1 MQGPG
6 LKVLTAA
13 AVLGLSPLL
22 LSAQSQSG
30 EARVQPEGG
39 AVAADKPATGAGQPA
54 KAEADTNADG
64 SVAARKPAQET
75 TATPPGGNRKTDSRQ
90 DASGKMQVPPKIK
103 IDPIVRE
110 GTAHL
115 DIDETTRS
123 RYTYFHGH
131 WWFYMGNGE
140 WMISKNGKWEPV
152 DTSKYHKSR
161 QRMTQPRGSQ
171 AGGNAYGNG
180 RPNAGSGRYYDNS
193 PAYGNYYG
201 NGTYYDGSYT
211 RPFYNNYGRGDY
223 GRGYYGNGFYGRGYY
238 GRGYYG
244 NGYYG
249 RGLNNG
255 SSNGRFGTGGYGGY
269 SGGLGGGSSGGAA
282 IGLGP

>member
-1 MQGPG
+1 MEGIPMQGLRFQVAIVVMLWG
-6 LKVLTAA
+6 I
-13 AVLGLSPLL
+13 SPLL
-22 LSAQSQSG
+22 LSAQSVNQTPAAENTVG
-30 EARVQPEGG
+30 PIAAEKPVTEAMNPPDTKTTPATPEQPQPGSEKQPDAGGKIQGQPE
-39 AVAADKPATGAGQPA
+39 
-54 KAEADTNADG
+54 
-64 SVAARKPAQET
+64 
-75 TATPPGGNRKTDSRQ
+75 
-90 DASGKMQVPPKIK
+90 IK
-103 IDPIVRE
+103 IDPVVRE

-123 RYTYFHGH
+123 RYVYHHGH

-140 WMISKNGKWEPV
+140 WMISRNGKWEDV
-152 DTSKYHKSR
+152 DPSRYRKSR
-161 QRMTQPRGSQ
+161 QKMGSPGTIQGGGKVRM
-171 AGGNAYGNG
+171 
-180 RPNAGSGRYYDNS
+180 GSGNTRYYDDS

-223 GRGYYGNGFYGRGYY
+223 GRGYYGNGFYGRGSY

-255 SSNGRFGTGGYGGY
+255 SSNGRWGTGAGGY
-269 SGGLGGGSSGGAA
+269 SGGLGAGSSGGPA